1 MEIHSSNC
9 IVSNNRVN
17 YFATGLNVVASVT
30 NMDNVNISNNEI
42 GNVDRGV
49 LFWVR
54 AGRKMNNVVIDSNIF
69 TQIFP
74 KSPIIDI
81 SVNVDSKISQLTIQ
95 NNLFTN
101 VTKNPKLVA
110 PPGIV
115 VGRVSSCKIY
125 NNKFLDLLGPGIKF
139 GKIGADILTI
149 DISRNNFVNTN
160 RSRVINNNFVL

>member
-1 MEIHSSNC
+1 
-9 IVSNNRVN
+9 
-17 YFATGLNVVASVT
+17 
-30 NMDNVNISNNEI
+30 
-42 GNVDRGV
+42 
-49 LFWVR
+49 
-54 AGRKMNNVVIDSNIF
+54 NIF

-160 RSRVINNNFVL
+160 RSRVINNNFVLDLRGSGISKSIRIQHNIVE